1 MVNLDNSNPKLKKIL
16 ILDDDHF
23 LLGMYS
29 LKFHN
34 SGYEVES
41 VTSAKDALD
50 KLRSGSV
57 YDVVVF
63 DIVMPSID
71 GFQFME
77 MVNKEN
83 YLKNTCFVALTN
95 QSQQTDIERGKK
107 LGVSGYIIKAST
119 IPSEVVK
126 EVDEI
131 LKNKNN
137 N

>member
-1 MVNLDNSNPKLKKIL
+1 MTNLENSNSSSKKIL
-16 ILDDDHF
+16 IVDDDHF

-29 LKFHN
+29 LKFQN

-41 VTSAKDALD
+41 ATSAKDALD
-50 KLRSGSV
+50 KLRSGSA

-63 DIVMPSID
+63 DIVMPSMD

-77 MVNKEN
+77 IVNKEN
-83 YLKNTCFVALTN
+83 YLKNTCFIALTN

-131 LKNKNN
+131 LKNKAKN
-137 N
+137 

>member
-1 MVNLDNSNPKLKKIL
+1 
-16 ILDDDHF
+16 
-23 LLGMYS
+23 
-29 LKFHN
+29 
-34 SGYEVES
+34 
-41 VTSAKDALD
+41 
-50 KLRSGSV
+50 
-57 YDVVVF
+57 
-63 DIVMPSID
+63 
-71 GFQFME
+71 
-77 MVNKEN
+77 
-83 YLKNTCFVALTN
+83 LTN